1 MRKRIIVVGAGPAG
15 MMAAI
20 SAAESGAQ
28 VMLLEKNPSPGRK
41 LLLTGKGRCN
51 LTNTGRLEEVLE
63 RFSGR
68 ADFLRDAFGVFFN
81 KDLMS
86 FFESRGVRLKTERQ
100 GRVFPADDRS
110 GSIVKAL
117 QQAVKSAGARF
128 IGRSELSRICFSN
141 GRATGIDLRSG
152 HHIDCD
158 ALILATGGVSYAF
171 TGSTGTG
178 IRLAEQL
185 GHRIVALRPGLVPV
199 KTKQDFKL
207 PQGLT
212 LKNIRM
218 RFIADK
224 KEIRTEIGEVLF
236 SDTGITGPLVFTHSG
251 VIGDWIAAG
260 RRVFAEIDFKPG
272 LSWEQADARLLREI
286 QSGPRKIVRTMLK
299 ELVPLRMVDIFLA
312 RSGINDRQQVNQ
324 MTASGRRALVE
335 LLKRFR
341 IEITSLLP
349 IEEAMVTRGGVSTR
363 DINPR
368 TMESRIVKGLFFSG
382 EMIDVDADTGGFN
395 LQAAF
400 STGYLAGRSAAQS

>member
-1 MRKRIIVVGAGPAG
+1 MGKRIIVVGAGPAG

-51 LTNTGRLEEVLE
+51 LTNTGCLEDVLE

-68 ADFLRDAFGVFFN
+68 ADFLRGAFGAFFN
-81 KDLMS
+81 KDLMA
-86 FFESRGVRLKTERQ
+86 FFESRGVRLKAERQ
-100 GRVFPADDRS
+100 GRVFPEDDRS

-117 QQAVKSAGARF
+117 QQAVKSAGVRF
-128 IGRSELSRICFSN
+128 IGRSELSRICVSD
-141 GRATGIDLRSG
+141 GRVAGIDLRSG
-152 HHIDCD
+152 HHINCD
-158 ALILATGGVSYAF
+158 ALVLATGGVSYAF

-185 GHRIVALRPGLVPV
+185 GHRIVPLRPGLVPV
-199 KTKQDFKL
+199 KTRQDFKL

-212 LKNIRM
+212 LKNIKM

-224 KEIRTEIGEVLF
+224 KEIDTEIGEVLF
-236 SDTGITGPLVFTHSG
+236 SDVGITGPLVFTHSG
-251 VIGDWIAAG
+251 VIGDWIADG

-272 LSWEQADARLLREI
+272 LSWEQVEARLLREI
-286 QSGPRKIVRTMLK
+286 QSGPRKSVRTMLK
-299 ELVPLRMVDIFLA
+299 ELVPLRMVDIFLG
-312 RSGINDRQQVNQ
+312 RSGIDARQQVNQ
-324 MTASGRRALVE
+324 VPASERRTLVE
-335 LLKRFR
+335 YLKRFR

-349 IEEAMVTRGGVSTR
+349 VEEAMVTRGGVSTR
-363 DINPR
+363 DIDPR